1 MTPDNPHPRK
11 RRRRRRRAGAAGGGN
26 PPPNGNVA
34 QPNGN
39 FAYQND
45 QGQYPGQGPGGGRRR
60 RRSRRRNRGGPG
72 GGMPPGAEMPG
83 APPIDVAPG
92 ELVPTS
98 GVLWIK
104 PNGTGM
110 LVQPAN
116 NYVPQPGDPIV
127 PRSLVEKL
135 HLQAGLELSGSARR
149 AGNNLEF
156 IGLEQVEGLSL
167 EEFRESRRPFS
178 ELISI
183 DPNHVFKLETE
194 PERLTTRVLDLL
206 VPLGKGQRCLIVAP
220 PKAGKTTLLKDIAH
234 GLNRNHPEVTLFVLL
249 VDERPEEVTDFR
261 RSVEQGEVVASS
273 SDETAENHILIAEVV
288 LERARRLVEMKK
300 DVVILCDSI
309 TRMSR
314 AYNNEQRGSGKIL
327 SGGIDARTMEKPRR
341 FFGAARNAEDW
352 GSLTIVATALS
363 DTGSRMDEVIFQE
376 FKGTGNTE
384 IVLDRG
390 PFERRIFPAMNIAQ
404 TGTRKEEKLLP
415 PTVLPKIHTLRRA
428 LAGTDPMN
436 AMKML
441 LERLQK
447 FPSNDAFLKSF

>member
-1 MTPDNPHPRK
+1 MENQGNSAADQQPGEGQPFNP
-11 RRRRRRRAGAAGGGN
+11 GGG
-26 PPPNGNVA
+26 
-34 QPNGN
+34 
-39 FAYQND
+39 
-45 QGQYPGQGPGGGRRR
+45 GGGRRR
-60 RRSRRRNRGGPG
+60 RRSRHRRRGGPG
-72 GGMPPGAEMPG
+72 GGGGGGTQQEGGSLPAEIPS
-83 APPIDVAPG
+83 G
-92 ELVPTS
+92 ELLPAA
-98 GVLWIK
+98 GVLYIK
-104 PNGTGM
+104 PNGAGI
-110 LVQPAN
+110 LVKPDN
-116 NYVPQPGDPIV
+116 NYVPEAGDPIV
-127 PRSLVEKL
+127 PRSMIDRL
-135 HLQAGLELSGSARR
+135 HLQQGLLLSGSARR

-156 IGLEQVEGLSL
+156 VGLEQVEGLSL
-167 EEFRESRRPFS
+167 EEYRESRRPFS

-183 DPNHVFKLETE
+183 DPNEVFKLETE
-194 PERLTTRVLDLL
+194 PERLTTRVIDLL
-206 VPLGKGQRCLIVAP
+206 SPLGKGQRCLIVAP

-234 GLNRNHPEVTLFVLL
+234 GLNTNHPEVHVMVLL

-273 SDETAENHILIAEVV
+273 SDETAENHIQIAEVV
-288 LERARRLVEMKK
+288 LERARRMVEMKK

-352 GSLTIVATALS
+352 GSLTIVATALI

-390 PFERRIFPAMNIAQ
+390 LFERRIFPAINIAQ

-415 PTVLPKIHTLRRA
+415 PSVLPKVHTLRRA

-447 FPSNDAFLKSF
+447 FSSNDAFLKSF

>member
-1 MTPDNPHPRK
+1 MTPDNRTPRK
-11 RRRRRRRAGAAGGGN
+11 RRRRRRRPGAPDAPGQPQTN
-26 PPPNGNVA
+26 NGNG
-34 QPNGN
+34 PSPGN
-39 FAYQND
+39 EAVPR
-45 QGQYPGQGPGGGRRR
+45 QGQNYDGAGGRRR
-60 RRSRRRNRGGPG
+60 RRSRRGGGRREGGPAQYDSG
-72 GGMPPGAEMPG
+72 P
-83 APPIDVAPG
+83 APELNIAPG
-92 ELVPTS
+92 ELAPTA
-98 GVLWIK
+98 GVLYLK
-104 PNGTGM
+104 PNGAGL
-110 LVQPAN
+110 LVNPEN
-116 NYVPQPGDPIV
+116 NYVPSPTDAIV
-127 PRSLVEKL
+127 PRSMIEKL
-135 HLQAGLELSGSARR
+135 HLQPGLHLAGSARR
-149 AGNNLEF
+149 AGNNLELV
-156 IGLEQVEGLSL
+156 GLEAVEGMSL
-167 EEFRESRRPFS
+167 EEYRESRRPFS

-183 DPNHVFKLETE
+183 DPMEQFHLETE
-194 PERLTTRVLDLL
+194 PDRLTTRVLDLL
-206 VPLGKGQRCLIVAP
+206 SPIGKGQRCLVVAP

-234 GLNRNHPEVTLFVLL
+234 GINQNHPDVTLMVLL

-261 RSVEQGEVVASS
+261 RSVARGEVIASS
-273 SDETAENHILIAEVV
+273 SDETAENHIQIAEVV

-352 GSLTIVATALS
+352 GSLTIIATALV

-390 PFERRIFPAMNIAQ
+390 LFERRIFPAINIAQ
-404 TGTRKEEKLLP
+404 TGTRKEEKLIP
-415 PTVLPKIHTLRRA
+415 PAYLPKIHTLRRA
-428 LAGTDPMN
+428 LAGTDPMT

-447 FPSNDAFLKSF
+447 FPTNEAFLKSF